1 MKTAS
6 LPRFVTLLALAL
18 PSAAFA
24 EDERTE
30 SNNISGYSTLG
41 IAALPEYEGADDYQ
55 ILPLVDG
62 KLSFGERYVAIQ
74 GTAIRANVIAADK
87 IEFGPVASFT
97 FGRDAD
103 IKNAAVADLGR
114 IKDAYEVGAF
124 AATTFDVAGNDSLRL
139 SLQGVHDVSD
149 VHGGYV
155 IAASATYAAPVGER
169 VNLQFDLGA
178 SYASDDY
185 AETYFSVTPA
195 GAVASG
201 LPQFA
206 AKGGLKD
213 VGAQIIASY
222 RIGDNW
228 GIAATAT
235 YRRLLGDF
243 ADSPVVKAGGSADQ
257 LSGGVGVFFTF

>member
-6 LPRFVTLLALAL
+6 LSRLFPFFVIAL

-24 EDERTE
+24 QDNDSDT
-30 SNNISGYSTLG
+30 NDVSGYTTIG
-41 IAALPEYEGADDYQ
+41 IAAVPDYEGADDYQ

-62 KLSFGERYVAIQ
+62 KVAFGERYVAIQ
-74 GTAIRANVIAADK
+74 GTAIRANVIAAEGF
-87 IEFGPVASFT
+87 EFGPVASFT
-97 FGRDAD
+97 FGRDGD
-103 IKNAAVADLGR
+103 IKNASVADLGR

-124 AATTFDVAGNDSLRL
+124 AAKTFDLAGNDSLRL
-139 SLQGVHDVSD
+139 AVQGVHDVSD

-155 IAASATYAAPVGER
+155 VTASATYAAPVGER
-169 VNLQFDLGA
+169 LNLLFDLGA

-195 GAVASG
+195 GAAASG
-201 LPQFA
+201 LATFNA
-206 AKGGLKD
+206 GGGLKD
-213 VGAQIIASY
+213 VGGQFTASY

-243 ADSPVVKAGGSADQ
+243 ADSPVVTAGGSADQ